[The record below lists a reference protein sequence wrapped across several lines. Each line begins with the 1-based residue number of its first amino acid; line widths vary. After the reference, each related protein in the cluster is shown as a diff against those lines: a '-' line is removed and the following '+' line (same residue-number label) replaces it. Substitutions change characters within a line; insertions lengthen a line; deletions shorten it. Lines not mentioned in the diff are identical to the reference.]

1 MTTEKKTAKAAGAA
15 TLKKENIPTLIY
27 IGPTIPQIS
36 LLKHRIY
43 RNGLS
48 AECEKLISVIPGA
61 KQLFVTTADFADAE
75 KRLSDKTSVEAVM
88 YSRVF
93 AAMKEIN

>member
-1 MTTEKKTAKAAGAA
+1 MTTEKKNEKAAGAA
-15 TLKKENIPTLIY
+15 TPKKEPVPTLIY

-48 AECEKLISVIPGA
+48 VECEKLISIIPGA

-75 KRLSDKTSVEAVM
+75 KRLTDKTSVEAVM

>member
-1 MTTEKKTAKAAGAA
+1 M
-15 TLKKENIPTLIY
+15 
-27 IGPTIPQIS
+27 S
-36 LLKHRIY
+36 V
-43 RNGLS
+43 
-48 AECEKLISVIPGA
+48 ECEKLISVISGA

>member
-1 MTTEKKTAKAAGAA
+1 MTAEKKSAKAEGVA
-15 TLKKENIPTLIY
+15 TSKKGLVPTLIY

-36 LLKHRIY
+36 LQKHKIY

-48 AECEKLISVIPGA
+48 VECGKLTDVLPGA
-61 KQLFVTTADFADAE
+61 KHLFVTTADFADSE

-88 YSRVF
+88 YSRVV
-93 AAMKEIN
+93 AIMKEIK